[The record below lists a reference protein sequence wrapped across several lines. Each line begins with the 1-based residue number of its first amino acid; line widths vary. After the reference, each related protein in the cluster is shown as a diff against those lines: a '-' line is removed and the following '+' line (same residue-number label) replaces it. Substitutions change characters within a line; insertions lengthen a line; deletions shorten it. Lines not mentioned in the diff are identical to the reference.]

1 LSSDCAAAT
10 QRDLGKCSNL
20 GFRAWSIKT
29 RRIAMIALLL
39 LKGLIVG
46 SPVLMLLA
54 TLGICFRHM
63 SKAHP

>member
-1 LSSDCAAAT
+1 V
-10 QRDLGKCSNL
+10 
-20 GFRAWSIKT
+20 
-29 RRIAMIALLL
+29 IALLL